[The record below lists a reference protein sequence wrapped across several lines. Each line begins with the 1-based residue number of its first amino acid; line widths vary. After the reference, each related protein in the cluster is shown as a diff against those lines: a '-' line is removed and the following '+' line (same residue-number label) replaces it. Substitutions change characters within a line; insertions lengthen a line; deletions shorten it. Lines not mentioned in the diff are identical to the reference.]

1 MMPVGVLPV
10 GNIDQSSP
18 LHFQRAY
25 IIPMTCDHT
34 AWSPRAA
41 RRVVRDPLR
50 FRAAFTLSE
59 AKGSE

>member
-1 MMPVGVLPV
+1 L
-10 GNIDQSSP
+10 
-18 LHFQRAY
+18 
-25 IIPMTCDHT
+25 IPMTCDHP

-41 RRVVRDPLR
+41 RGVGRDPLR